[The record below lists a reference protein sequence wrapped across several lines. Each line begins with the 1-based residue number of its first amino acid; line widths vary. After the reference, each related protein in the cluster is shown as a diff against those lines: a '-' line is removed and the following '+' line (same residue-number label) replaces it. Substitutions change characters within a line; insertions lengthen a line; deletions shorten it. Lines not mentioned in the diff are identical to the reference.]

1 MRAST
6 GVGVFQEY
14 YQSNQLK
21 DYSSQEVAWIPS
33 LEAFMMF
40 FGGLWI
46 GRLYGKTWKPASIP
60 QIGVACMHLTDHFH
74 LQITMARFTS
84 CSVEA
89 SYTSSA

>member
-1 MRAST
+1 LKILA

-46 GRLYGKTWKPASIP
+46 GRLYGKIDAS
-60 QIGVACMHLTDHFH
+60 A
-74 LQITMARFTS
+74 
-84 CSVEA
+84 
-89 SYTSSA
+89 